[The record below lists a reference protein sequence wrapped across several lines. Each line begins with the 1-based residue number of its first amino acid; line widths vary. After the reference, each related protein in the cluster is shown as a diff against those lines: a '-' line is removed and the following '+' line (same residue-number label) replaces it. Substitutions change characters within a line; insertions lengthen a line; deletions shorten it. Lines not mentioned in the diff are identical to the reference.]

1 MARRNK
7 KTVSKKNLGFF
18 EVICDIPVPDPSS
31 YSNLEGPAHKKLPR
45 VLQICNFA
53 YAYVK
58 RNTGTKI
65 VQNDVG

>member
-18 EVICDIPVPDPSS
+18 EVICDIPDSSS

-58 RNTGTKI
+58 RKTGK
-65 VQNDVG
+65 

>member
-1 MARRNK
+1 M
-7 KTVSKKNLGFF
+7 
-18 EVICDIPVPDPSS
+18 ICDIPVPDPSSYS